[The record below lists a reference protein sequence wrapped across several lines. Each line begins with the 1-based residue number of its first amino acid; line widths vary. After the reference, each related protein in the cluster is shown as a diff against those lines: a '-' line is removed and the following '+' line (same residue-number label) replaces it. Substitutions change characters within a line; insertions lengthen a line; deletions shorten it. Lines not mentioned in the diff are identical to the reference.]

1 MTNSK
6 KRKMTARERKENIE
20 GLLFVAPAVLFF
32 TIFVGIPVVVN
43 VGILSFADFSLLGDF
58 EWVGLKNFRDVFGDK
73 ETFAILRNTM
83 RLFMVLVPTHVI
95 GGLIVATAIANVKNR
110 GFHAFFRFALYFPM
124 VVTTASVAIIW
135 GYLYDTDFG
144 VFNWVLSQFG
154 IAKVRFLGDQRW
166 ALFCIAVFSAWKFI
180 GNAFLY
186 YYIGLRN
193 VPDSYMEA
201 AKLDGA
207 NGWKA
212 FWHIKIPLLTPT
224 IFFVVT
230 TTLINCFQVFDEPYF
245 LTKGGPG
252 VSTQTLAMQIYR
264 KGFGQY
270 HFGYA
275 SALGVILFVLVI
287 AVTIIMFGTQH
298 KWVNYDME

>member
-1 MTNSK
+1 MTETKRK
-6 KRKMTARERKENIE
+6 KRMTAAKRENIA
-20 GLLFVAPAVLFF
+20 GLLFVAPAVIFF
-32 TIFVGIPVVVN
+32 TIFVGIPIVVN
-43 VGILSFADFSLLGDF
+43 VGVLSFAEFSLLGDF
-58 EWVGLKNFRDVFGDK
+58 EWVGLENYRDVFKDPATI
-73 ETFAILRNTM
+73 EILKNTLK
-83 RLFMVLVPTHVI
+83 LFCILVPTHIV
-95 GGLIVATAIANVKNR
+95 GGLIAATAINAVKNHF
-110 GFHAFFRFALYFPM
+110 FHSVFRISLYFPM
-124 VVTTASVAIIW
+124 VVTTASVALVW
-135 GYLYDTDFG
+135 GYLFDTNFG
-144 VFNWVLSQFG
+144 VFNWVLEQFG
-154 IAKVRFLGDQRW
+154 IEKIRFLGDKNW
-166 ALFCIAVFSAWKFI
+166 ALVSIAIFSAWKFI

-193 VPDSYMEA
+193 IPYSYTEA

-207 NGWKA
+207 TTWQAYFHVKL
-212 FWHIKIPLLTPT
+212 PMLTPT

-252 VSTQTLAMQIYR
+252 VSSQTLAMQIYR

-287 AVTIIMFGTQH
+287 TVTIIMFSTQH
-298 KWVNYDME
+298 KWVTYDTE